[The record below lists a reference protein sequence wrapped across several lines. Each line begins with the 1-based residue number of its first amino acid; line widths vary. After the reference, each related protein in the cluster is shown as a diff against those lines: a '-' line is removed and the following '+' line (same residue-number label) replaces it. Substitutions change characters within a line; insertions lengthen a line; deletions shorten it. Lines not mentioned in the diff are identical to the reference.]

1 MTRNRD
7 HDVLNII
14 AAPARSACLAIALAI
29 FTGFAIAAP
38 SSAQEKRYDTG
49 ASDTTIKIGNTAPHS
64 GPLSS
69 NGIIART
76 EAAYFKMINDQGGVN
91 GRKIEFIS
99 YDDAYSPPKTVEQT
113 RKLIESDEVLFLFN
127 QLGTPT
133 TMSVIKY
140 ANAKNV
146 PQLFIASGGTI
157 FGDQKTYPWSMGF
170 QPSYQS
176 ETRIYGKY
184 LRDNYPNGKIAVL
197 SSNDDFGRDNM
208 KGLKDGLGD
217 AVGNIVAEATYETS
231 APTIDSELVKLKFS
245 GANIFVNF
253 ASAKFAAQAIKK
265 AAEIGWKPVHILHGN
280 SQSISAV
287 LKPAGLENA
296 KDIVTATYSKDPADA
311 AWKDDPGL
319 KRFFDFMANYM
330 PGEDKNNFYVVYG
343 YSAAQALIEV
353 LRQCRDDLT
362 RANVM
367 GQAEALSQVHLDML
381 LPGVTLSTSPSDH
394 YPIEQMQLQ
403 KFDGENWARFGPAI
417 EGSLGK
423 D

>member
-1 MTRNRD
+1 MSRNER
-7 HDVLNII
+7 IPG
-14 AAPARSACLAIALAI
+14 AACLGVAAAILASLAMA
-29 FTGFAIAAP
+29 TPGAAE
-38 SSAQEKRYDTG
+38 EKRYDAG
-49 ASDTTIKIGNTAPHS
+49 ASDTTIKIGNTAPYS

-76 EAAYFKMINDQGGVN
+76 EGAYFKMINEQGGVN

-113 RKLIESDEVLFLFN
+113 RKLIESDEVLLLFN

-140 ANAKNV
+140 VNAKKV
-146 PQLFIASGGTI
+146 PQLFIAAGGTI

-176 ETRIYGKY
+176 ETSIYGRY
-184 LRDNYPNGKIAVL
+184 LRENFPSGKIAVL
-197 SSNDDFGRDNM
+197 SSNDDFGRDNI
-208 KGLKDGLGD
+208 KGLKDGLGE
-217 AVGNIVAEATYETS
+217 AVGNIVAEVTYETS

-265 AAEIGWKPVHILHGN
+265 AAELGWKPVQILHGN
-280 SQSISAV
+280 SQSKSAV

-296 KDIVTATYSKDPADA
+296 KDIITASYIKDPADA
-311 AWKDDPGL
+311 VWKDDPGL
-319 KRFFDFMANYM
+319 TKFSHFIAKYM
-330 PGEDKNNFYVVYG
+330 PGEDTSNFYVVYG
-343 YSAAQALIEV
+343 YIASQALVEV
-353 LRQCRDDLT
+353 LKQCRDDLT

-367 GQAEALSQVHLDML
+367 RQAEALNQVHLDML
-381 LPGVTLSTSPSDH
+381 LPNVTLSTSPSDH
-394 YPIEQMQLQ
+394 YPIERMQLQ
-403 KFDGENWARFGPAI
+403 KFDGENWVRFGPTI
-417 EGSLGK
+417 EGTPGK
-423 D
+423 K

>member
-1 MTRNRD
+1 MSRHAR
-7 HDVLNII
+7 
-14 AAPARSACLAIALAI
+14 AARFACFDIALTI
-29 FTGFAIAAP
+29 FIGLAFTAP
-38 SSAQEKRYDTG
+38 STAQEKRYDPG
-49 ASDTTIKIGNTAPHS
+49 ASDAIIKIGNTAPYS

-76 EAAYFKMINDQGGVN
+76 EGAYFKMINEQGGVN
-91 GRKIEFIS
+91 GRKIELIS

-113 RKLIESDEVLFLFN
+113 RKLIESDEVLLLFN

-140 ANAKNV
+140 VNAKKV
-146 PQLFIASGGTI
+146 PQLFIAAGGTI

-176 ETRIYGKY
+176 ETRIYGRY
-184 LRDNYPNGKIAVL
+184 LRDNYPDGKIAVL
-197 SSNDDFGRDNM
+197 SSNDDFGRDNI

-217 AVGNIVAEATYETS
+217 AVGNIVAEVTYETS

-245 GANIFVNF
+245 GARIFVNF

-296 KDIVTATYSKDPADA
+296 RDIITASYSKDPADA
-311 AWKDDPGL
+311 AWKDDPGS
-319 KRFFDFMANYM
+319 KRFSDFMAKYM
-330 PGEDKNNFYVVYG
+330 PGEDKSNFYVVYG
-343 YSAAQALIEV
+343 YNAAQALVEV
-353 LRQCRDDLT
+353 LGQCKDDLT
-362 RANVM
+362 RANIM
-367 GQAEALSQVHLDML
+367 RQAEALNQVHLDML
-381 LPGVTLSTSPSDH
+381 LPDVTLSTSPADH

-403 KFDGENWARFGPAI
+403 KFDGQNWVRFGSAI
-417 EGSLGK
+417 VGTPSEK
-423 D
+423 

>member
-1 MTRNRD
+1 MSRHACT
-7 HDVLNII
+7 
-14 AAPARSACLAIALAI
+14 PFACLGIALTI
-29 FTGFAIAAP
+29 SVGLSMTAP
-38 SSAQEKRYDTG
+38 STAQDEKRYDPG
-49 ASDTTIKIGNTAPHS
+49 ASDTTIKIGNTAPYS

-69 NGIIART
+69 NSIIAKT
-76 EAAYFKMINDQGGVN
+76 EGAYFRMINDQGGIN

-140 ANAKNV
+140 VNAKKI
-146 PQLFIASGGTI
+146 PQLFIAAGGTI
-157 FGDQKTYPWSMGF
+157 FGDHKTYPWSMGF

-184 LRDNYPNGKIAVL
+184 LRDNYPTGTIAVL

-217 AVGNIVAEATYETS
+217 AVGNIVAEVTYETS

-253 ASAKFAAQAIKK
+253 ASAKFAAQAK

-296 KDIVTATYSKDPADA
+296 KDIITASYSKDPADA

-319 KRFFDFMANYM
+319 KRFSDFMTKYM
-330 PGEDKNNFYVVYG
+330 PGEDKSNFYVVYG
-343 YSAAQALIEV
+343 YNAAQALVEV
-353 LRQCRDDLT
+353 LEQCKDDLT
-362 RANVM
+362 RANIM
-367 GQAEALSQVHLDML
+367 RQAEALNQVHLDML
-381 LPGVTLSTSPSDH
+381 LPDVALSTSPSDH

-403 KFDGENWARFGPAI
+403 KFDGQNWVRFGPAI
-417 EGSLGK
+417 EGSSLGK
-423 D
+423 K

>member
-1 MTRNRD
+1 MSQHARMS
-7 HDVLNII
+7 
-14 AAPARSACLAIALAI
+14 RSACW
-29 FTGFAIAAP
+29 GIAATILIGLAAAAP
-38 SSAQEKRYDTG
+38 GNAQEEKRYDAG
-49 ASDTTIKIGNTAPHS
+49 ASDTVIKIGNTAPYS

-113 RKLIESDEVLFLFN
+113 RKLIESDEVLLLFN

-133 TMSVIKY
+133 VMSVIKY
-140 ANAKNV
+140 VNARKV
-146 PQLFIASGGTI
+146 PQLFIAAGGTI
-157 FGDQKTYPWSMGF
+157 FGDQTTYPWSMGF

-176 ETRIYGKY
+176 ETRIYGRY
-184 LRDNYPNGKIAVL
+184 LHDNYRDGKIAVL
-197 SSNDDFGRDNM
+197 SSNDDFGRDNI

-217 AVGNIVAEATYETS
+217 AVSNVVAEVTYETS

-245 GANIFVNF
+245 GATVFVDF

-265 AAEIGWKPVHILHGN
+265 AAEIGWKPLQILHGN

-296 KDIVTATYSKDPADA
+296 KGIITASYSKDPADTV
-311 AWKDDPGL
+311 WKDDPGL
-319 KRFFDFMANYM
+319 KRFSEFIDKYM
-330 PGEDKNNFYVVYG
+330 PGEDKTNFYVVYG
-343 YSAAQALIEV
+343 YNAAQALIAV
-353 LRQCRDDLT
+353 LKQCREDLT
-362 RANVM
+362 HENIMR
-367 GQAEALSQVHLDML
+367 QAEALNQVHLDML
-381 LPGVTLSTSPSDH
+381 LPDVALSTSPRDH

-403 KFDGENWARFGPAI
+403 KFDGQNWVRFGPVI
-417 EGSLGK
+417 EGTPRSK
-423 D
+423 

>member
-1 MTRNRD
+1 MRI
-7 HDVLNII
+7 VL
-14 AAPARSACLAIALAI
+14 R
-29 FTGFAIAAP
+29 
-38 SSAQEKRYDTG
+38 
-49 ASDTTIKIGNTAPHS
+49 
-64 GPLSS
+64 
-69 NGIIART
+69 
-76 EAAYFKMINDQGGVN
+76 
-91 GRKIEFIS
+91 
-99 YDDAYSPPKTVEQT
+99 KTVEQT

-133 TMSVIKY
+133 NMSVIKY
-140 ANAKNV
+140 VNAKKV
-146 PQLFIASGGTI
+146 PQLFIAAGATI
-157 FGDQKTYPWSMGF
+157 FGDHKTYPWSMGF

-184 LRDNYPNGKIAVL
+184 LRDNYPNGTIAVL

-245 GANIFVNF
+245 GADIFVNF

-287 LKPAGLENA
+287 LKPAGLENS
-296 KDIVTATYSKDPADA
+296 KDIITASYSKDPSDA

-319 KRFFDFMANYM
+319 KRYSDFTARYM
-330 PGEDKNNFYVVYG
+330 PGEDNSNFYEVYG
-343 YSAAQALIEV
+343 YNAAQALVEV
-353 LRQCRDDLT
+353 LKQCKDDLT
-362 RANVM
+362 RANIM
-367 GQAEALSQVHLDML
+367 RQAEALNQVHLDML
-381 LPGVTLSTSPSDH
+381 LPDITLNTSPSDH

-403 KFDGENWARFGPAI
+403 KFDGQNWVRFGPAI
-417 EGSLGK
+417 EAAPGK
-423 D
+423 K

>member
-1 MTRNRD
+1 MSRYACT
-7 HDVLNII
+7 
-14 AAPARSACLAIALAI
+14 PRSACLGIALTMSIGLAI
-29 FTGFAIAAP
+29 TAP
-38 SSAQEKRYDTG
+38 SIAQDEKRYDTG
-49 ASDTTIKIGNTAPHS
+49 ASDTTIKIGNTAPYS

-69 NGIIART
+69 NGTIAKT
-76 EAAYFKMINDQGGVN
+76 EGAYFRMINDQGGIN

-140 ANAKNV
+140 VNAKKV
-146 PQLFIASGGTI
+146 PQLFIAAGGTI
-157 FGDQKTYPWSMGF
+157 FGDHKTYPWSMGF

-176 ETRIYGKY
+176 ETRIYGRY
-184 LRDNYPNGKIAVL
+184 LHDNYPNGAIAVL

-208 KGLKDGLGD
+208 KGLKDGLGA

-265 AAEIGWKPVHILHGN
+265 AAEVGWKPVHILHGN

-296 KDIVTATYSKDPADA
+296 KNIITASYSKDPADA

-319 KRFFDFMANYM
+319 KRFSDFVAKYV

-343 YSAAQALIEV
+343 YNVAQALVEV
-353 LRQCRDDLT
+353 LKQCRDDLT
-362 RANVM
+362 RANIM
-367 GQAEALSQVHLDML
+367 RQAEALNQVHLDML
-381 LPGVTLSTSPSDH
+381 LPDITLSTSPGDH

-403 KFDGENWARFGPAI
+403 KFDGQNWLRFGPAI

-423 D
+423 K

>member
-1 MTRNRD
+1 MSRHART
-7 HDVLNII
+7 
-14 AAPARSACLAIALAI
+14 ARSACLGIALTI
-29 FTGFAIAAP
+29 LTGLALAAP
-38 SSAQEKRYDTG
+38 SAAQDEKRYDTG
-49 ASDTTIKIGNTAPHS
+49 ASDTTIKIGNTAPYS

-69 NGIIART
+69 NGIIAKT
-76 EAAYFKMINDQGGVN
+76 EGAYFKLINEQGGVN

-133 TMSVIKY
+133 NMSVIKY
-140 ANAKNV
+140 VNAKKV
-146 PQLFIASGGTI
+146 PQLFIAAGGTI
-157 FGDQKTYPWSMGF
+157 FGDHKTYPWSMGF

-184 LRDNYPNGKIAVL
+184 LRDNYPNGTIAVL

-217 AVGNIVAEATYETS
+217 AVGNIVAEATYETG

-245 GANIFVNF
+245 GADIFVNF

-296 KDIVTATYSKDPADA
+296 RDIITASYSKDPADV

-319 KRFFDFMANYM
+319 RRFSDFMAEHM
-330 PGEDKNNFYVVYG
+330 PGEDQDNSYLVYG
-343 YSAAQALIEV
+343 YNAAQALVE
-353 LRQCRDDLT
+353 LLSRCKDDLT
-362 RANVM
+362 RANIM
-367 GQAEALSQVHLDML
+367 RQAEALSQVHLDML
-381 LPGVTLSTSPSDH
+381 LPDVTLNTSPADH

-403 KFDGENWARFGPAI
+403 KFDGQNWVRFGSAI
-417 EGSLGK
+417 EAAPGK
-423 D
+423 K

>member
-1 MTRNRD
+1 MSR
-7 HDVLNII
+7 H
-14 AAPARSACLAIALAI
+14 ARTAKSACLGIALTI
-29 FTGFAIAAP
+29 LTGSTIVAP
-38 SSAQEKRYDTG
+38 SAAQEKRYDTG
-49 ASDTTIKIGNTAPHS
+49 ASDTTIKIGNTAPYS

-76 EAAYFKMINDQGGVN
+76 EGAYFKMINDRGGVN

-113 RKLIESDEVLFLFN
+113 RKLIESNEVLLLFN

-140 ANAKNV
+140 VNAKKV
-146 PQLFIASGGTI
+146 PQLFIAAGATV
-157 FGDQKTYPWSMGF
+157 FGEHKTYPWSMGF

-176 ETRIYGKY
+176 ETRIYGRY
-184 LRDNYPNGKIAVL
+184 LRDNYPNEKIAVL
-197 SSNDDFGRDNM
+197 SSNDDFGRDNV

-217 AVGNIVAEATYETS
+217 AVGNIVAEVTYETS

-253 ASAKFAAQAIKK
+253 ALAKFAAQAIKK

-296 KDIVTATYSKDPADA
+296 KDIISASYSKDPADA

-319 KRFFDFMANYM
+319 KRYSDFRAKYM
-330 PGEDKNNFYVVYG
+330 PGEDQNNFYVVYG
-343 YSAAQALIEV
+343 YNAAQALAEV
-353 LRQCRDDLT
+353 LKQCKDDLT

-367 GQAEALSQVHLDML
+367 RQAEALSQLHLDML
-381 LPGVTLSTSPSDH
+381 LPDITLSTSPSDH
-394 YPIEQMQLQ
+394 YPVEQMQLQ
-403 KFDGENWARFGPAI
+403 KFDGQNWVRFGPVIDGAP
-417 EGSLGK
+417 GRK
-423 D
+423 

>member
-1 MTRNRD
+1 MSRHARAARFACFD
-7 HDVLNII
+7 IVLTIFI
-14 AAPARSACLAIALAI
+14 GLA
-29 FTGFAIAAP
+29 FTAP
-38 SSAQEKRYDTG
+38 STAQEKRYDPG
-49 ASDTTIKIGNTAPHS
+49 ASDAIIKIGNTAPYS

-76 EAAYFKMINDQGGVN
+76 EGAYFKMINEQGGIN

-113 RKLIESDEVLFLFN
+113 RKLIESDEVLLLFN

-140 ANAKNV
+140 VNAKKV
-146 PQLFIASGGTI
+146 PQLFIAAGGTI
-157 FGDQKTYPWSMGF
+157 FGDHKTYPWSMGF

-176 ETRIYGKY
+176 ETRIYGRY
-184 LRDNYPNGKIAVL
+184 LRDNYPNGTIALL
-197 SSNDDFGRDNM
+197 SSNDDFGRDNI

-217 AVGNIVAEATYETS
+217 AVGNIVAEVTYETS

-253 ASAKFAAQAIKK
+253 ASAKFAAQAIRK

-296 KDIVTATYSKDPADA
+296 KDIVTASYSKDPADA

-319 KRFFDFMANYM
+319 KRFSDFMAKYM

-343 YSAAQALIEV
+343 YNAAQAMVEV
-353 LRQCRDDLT
+353 LKQCKDDLT
-362 RANVM
+362 RPNIM
-367 GQAEALSQVHLDML
+367 RQAEALNQVHLDML
-381 LPGVTLSTSPSDH
+381 VPDITLSTSPSDH

-403 KFDGENWARFGPAI
+403 KFDGQNWVRFGPAI

-423 D
+423 K

>member
-1 MTRNRD
+1 MSQHARTR
-7 HDVLNII
+7 
-14 AAPARSACLAIALAI
+14 RSACWSIVLTSLI
-29 FTGFAIAAP
+29 GSAIAAP
-38 SSAQEKRYDTG
+38 GSAHEEKRYDAG
-49 ASDTTIKIGNTAPHS
+49 ASDTVIKIGNTAPYS

-76 EAAYFKMINDQGGVN
+76 EGAYFRMINDQGGIG

-113 RKLIESDEVLFLFN
+113 RKLIESDEVLLLFN

-140 ANAKNV
+140 VNARKV
-146 PQLFIASGGTI
+146 PQLFIAAGGTV
-157 FGDQKTYPWSMGF
+157 FGDQKAFPWSMGF

-176 ETRIYGKY
+176 ETRIYGRY
-184 LRDNYPNGKIAVL
+184 LRDNYPDGKIAVL
-197 SSNDDFGRDNM
+197 SSNDDFGRDNI

-217 AVGNIVAEATYETS
+217 ATGNIVAEVTYETS

-245 GANIFVNF
+245 GASIFVNF

-280 SQSISAV
+280 SQSLSAV
-287 LKPAGLENA
+287 LRPAGLDNA
-296 KDIVTATYSKDPADA
+296 RDIITASYNKDPADA

-319 KRFFDFMANYM
+319 KRFSEFMAKYM
-330 PGEDKNNFYVVYG
+330 PGEDENNSYVVYG
-343 YSAAQALIEV
+343 YNAAQALVEV
-353 LRQCRDDLT
+353 LRQCKDDLT
-362 RANVM
+362 RANIM
-367 GQAEALSQVHLDML
+367 RQAEALNQVHLDML
-381 LPGVTLSTSPSDH
+381 LPDVTLNTSPGDH

-403 KFDGENWARFGPAI
+403 KFDGQNWVRFGPAI
-417 EGSLGK
+417 EGASGSK
-423 D
+423 

>member
-1 MTRNRD
+1 MLRYART
-7 HDVLNII
+7 
-14 AAPARSACLAIALAI
+14 PRSACSGIALTMLIAL
-29 FTGFAIAAP
+29 AIAAP
-38 SSAQEKRYDTG
+38 SAAQEEKRYDPG
-49 ASDTTIKIGNTAPHS
+49 ASDAIIKIGNTAPYS

-69 NGIIART
+69 NGIVART
-76 EAAYFKMINDQGGVN
+76 EGAYFRMINDQGGVN

-113 RKLIESDEVLFLFN
+113 RKLIESDEVLLLFN
-127 QLGTPT
+127 PLGTPT

-140 ANAKNV
+140 VNARKV
-146 PQLFIASGGTI
+146 PQLFIAAGGTI
-157 FGDQKTYPWSMGF
+157 FGDHKTYPWSMGF

-197 SSNDDFGRDNM
+197 SSNDDFGRDNI

-217 AVGNIVAEATYETS
+217 AVGNIVAEVTYETS

-245 GANIFVNF
+245 GPNIFVNF

-296 KDIVTATYSKDPADA
+296 KDIITASYSKDPADA

-319 KRFFDFMANYM
+319 KRFSGFIDKYM

-343 YSAAQALIEV
+343 YNAAQALVEV
-353 LRQCRDDLT
+353 LRQCKDDLT
-362 RANVM
+362 RANIM
-367 GQAEALSQVHLDML
+367 RQAEALNQVHLDML
-381 LPGVTLSTSPSDH
+381 LPDVTLSTAPDDH

-403 KFDGENWARFGPAI
+403 KFDGQNWVRFGPAI
-417 EGSLGK
+417 EGTPGK
-423 D
+423 K

>member
-1 MTRNRD
+1 MSPN
-7 HDVLNII
+7 
-14 AAPARSACLAIALAI
+14 ARMPGAACLAIAATLVCMVVA
-29 FTGFAIAAP
+29 TPG
-38 SSAQEKRYDTG
+38 SAEEKRYDTG
-49 ASDTTIKIGNTAPHS
+49 ATDTTIKIGNTAPYS

-113 RKLIESDEVLFLFN
+113 RKLVESDEVLLLFN
-127 QLGTPT
+127 QLGTPS

-140 ANAKNV
+140 VNARKV
-146 PQLFIASGGTI
+146 PQLFIAAGGTI

-176 ETRIYGKY
+176 ETRIYGRY
-184 LRDNYPNGKIAVL
+184 LHDNHPDGKVAVL
-197 SSNDDFGRDNM
+197 SSNDDFGRDNI

-217 AVGNIVAEATYETS
+217 AVGNIVAEVTYETS
-231 APTIDSELVKLKFS
+231 APTIDSELVKLKYS

-287 LKPAGLENA
+287 LKPAGLDNA
-296 KDIVTATYSKDPADA
+296 KDIITASYSKDPADG

-319 KRFFDFMANYM
+319 KRFSAFIDQYM
-330 PGEDKNNFYVVYG
+330 PGEDRTNFYVVYG
-343 YSAAQALIEV
+343 YNAAQALVEV
-353 LRQCRDDLT
+353 LRRCKDDLT

-367 GQAEALSQVHLDML
+367 RQAEALDRVHLDML
-381 LPGVTLSTSPSDH
+381 LPDVTLSTSSTDH

-403 KFDGENWARFGPAI
+403 KFDGQNWVRFGAAI
-417 EGSLGK
+417 EGTPGEK
-423 D
+423 

>member
-1 MTRNRD
+1 MSRNARMPG
-7 HDVLNII
+7 VAWLGI
-14 AAPARSACLAIALAI
+14 AAASLVCLAVA
-29 FTGFAIAAP
+29 TPGAAE
-38 SSAQEKRYDTG
+38 EKRYDTG
-49 ASDTTIKIGNTAPHS
+49 ASDTVIKIGNTAPYS

-76 EAAYFKMINDQGGVN
+76 EGAYFKMINDQGGIN

-113 RKLIESDEVLFLFN
+113 RKLIESDEVLLLFN

-140 ANAKNV
+140 VNAKKV
-146 PQLFIASGGTI
+146 PQLFIAAGGTV

-176 ETRIYGKY
+176 ETRVYGRY
-184 LRDNYPNGKIAVL
+184 LRDNYPEGKIAVL
-197 SSNDDFGRDNM
+197 SSNDDFGRDNI
-208 KGLKDGLGD
+208 KGLKDGLGA
-217 AVGNIVAEATYETS
+217 AVGNIVAEITYETS

-265 AAEIGWKPVHILHGN
+265 AAEIGWKPVQILHGN

-287 LKPAGLENA
+287 LKPAGLDNA
-296 KDIVTATYSKDPADA
+296 RDVITAGYSKDPADA
-311 AWKDDPGL
+311 AWKDDPGV
-319 KRFFDFMANYM
+319 KRFSEFIDKYM
-330 PGEDKNNFYVVYG
+330 PGEDKTNFYVVYG
-343 YSAAQALIEV
+343 YSASQALAEV
-353 LRQCRDDLT
+353 LSRCKDDLT
-362 RANVM
+362 RTNVM
-367 GQAEALSQVHLDML
+367 RRAEALSQVHLDML
-381 LPGVTLSTSPSDH
+381 LPGVTLNTSPADH

-403 KFDGENWARFGPAI
+403 KFDGQNWVRFGPAI
-417 EGSLGK
+417 DGALAQ
-423 D
+423 

>member
-1 MTRNRD
+1 MSR
-7 HDVLNII
+7 H
-14 AAPARSACLAIALAI
+14 ARTAKSACLGIALTI
-29 FTGFAIAAP
+29 FIGLTIAAP
-38 SSAQEKRYDTG
+38 STAQEKRYDTG
-49 ASDTTIKIGNTAPHS
+49 ASDTTIKIGNTAPYS

-76 EAAYFKMINDQGGVN
+76 EGAYFKMINDRGGVN

-140 ANAKNV
+140 VNAKRV
-146 PQLFIASGGTI
+146 PQLFIAAGATV
-157 FGDQKTYPWSMGF
+157 FGDHKTYPWSMGF

-176 ETRIYGKY
+176 ETRIYGRY
-184 LRDNYPNGKIAVL
+184 LRDNYPNEKIAVL
-197 SSNDDFGRDNM
+197 SSNDDFGRDNV

-217 AVGNIVAEATYETS
+217 AVGNIVAEVTYETS

-296 KDIVTATYSKDPADA
+296 RDIISASYSKDPADA
-311 AWKDDPGL
+311 AWKDDPDL
-319 KRFFDFMANYM
+319 KRYSDFMAKYM
-330 PGEDKNNFYVVYG
+330 PGEDQNNFYVVYG
-343 YSAAQALIEV
+343 YNAAQALVEV
-353 LRQCRDDLT
+353 LKQCKDDLT

-367 GQAEALSQVHLDML
+367 RQAEALSHLHLDML
-381 LPGVTLSTSPSDH
+381 LPDITLSTSPSDH
-394 YPIEQMQLQ
+394 YPVEQMQLQ
-403 KFDGENWARFGPAI
+403 KFDGQNWVRFGPVI
-417 EGSLGK
+417 EGAPGRT
-423 D
+423 

>member
-1 MTRNRD
+1 MSR
-7 HDVLNII
+7 H
-14 AAPARSACLAIALAI
+14 ARTAKSACLGIALTI
-29 FTGFAIAAP
+29 FTGLTIAAP
-38 SSAQEKRYDTG
+38 SAAQEKQYDTG
-49 ASDTTIKIGNTAPHS
+49 ASDTTIKIGNTAPYS

-76 EAAYFKMINDQGGVN
+76 EGAYFKMINDRGGVN

-113 RKLIESDEVLFLFN
+113 RKLIESNEVLLLFN

-140 ANAKNV
+140 VNAKKV
-146 PQLFIASGGTI
+146 PQLFIAAGATV
-157 FGDQKTYPWSMGF
+157 FGEHKTYPWSMGF

-176 ETRIYGKY
+176 ETRIYGRY
-184 LRDNYPNGKIAVL
+184 LRDNYPNEKIAVL
-197 SSNDDFGRDNM
+197 SSNDDFGRDNV

-217 AVGNIVAEATYETS
+217 AVGNIVAEVTYETS

-296 KDIVTATYSKDPADA
+296 KDIISASYSKDPADA
-311 AWKDDPGL
+311 AWKDDPDL
-319 KRFFDFMANYM
+319 KRYSDFMAKYM
-330 PGEDKNNFYVVYG
+330 PGEDQNNFYVVYG
-343 YSAAQALIEV
+343 YNAAQALAEV
-353 LRQCRDDLT
+353 LKQCKDDLT

-367 GQAEALSQVHLDML
+367 RQAEALSQLHLDML
-381 LPGVTLSTSPSDH
+381 LPDITLSTSPSDH
-394 YPIEQMQLQ
+394 YPVEQMQLQ
-403 KFDGENWARFGPAI
+403 KFDGQNWVRFGPVIDGAP
-417 EGSLGK
+417 GRK
-423 D
+423 